1 VISVIASV
9 ALCDFMKITRIKLKN
24 FRNYPDLD
32 LEINSTTVVL
42 SGPNA
47 VGKTNLLESVYF
59 ASLFKSF
66 RDDNEFIFL
75 KETQNSEVEFEVEKG
90 GENHVIKV
98 FLEKRD
104 KIFANFLVDGVKK
117 RKSEAQGFVRVV
129 IFEPT
134 DVDMFTKQPEG
145 RRKYLN
151 MVLSQKNPQYLED
164 LGEYKKAMFYKNK
177 ILQNLRS
184 GVGGSEQELLSW
196 NEQMVVL
203 GSRIIKERKTFCD
216 YLNNRIAEIYSL
228 ISGFHRPV
236 EVVYQSLPGETL
248 EEISTAFKLKL
259 EKALPKERLAATCLV
274 GPHRD
279 DFYLQSEGLYLSP
292 FSSRG
297 ELRSQVLAMK
307 VLELEYLSQ
316 GEEKPILLLD
326 DVLSELDDTRRTF
339 LLKFLQNKFQTFITT
354 THPLE
359 MPAQHVTLSPALESE
374 EVA

>member
-1 VISVIASV
+1 
-9 ALCDFMKITRIKLKN
+9 MRIKNIQLKN

-32 LEINSTTVVL
+32 LQITNDMVVF

-66 RDDNEFIFL
+66 RDDADFIFL
-75 KETQNSEVEFEVEKG
+75 KGMENAEVKVQIEKSGET
-90 GENHVIKV
+90 HVIEI

-104 KIFANFLVDGVKK
+104 KIYANFKIDGVKK
-117 RKSEAQGFVRVV
+117 KRREALGYLKVV
-129 IFEPT
+129 VFDPS
-134 DVDMFTKQPEG
+134 DVEMFSKTPES

-151 MVLSQKNPQYLED
+151 MVLSQKSINYLD
-164 LGEYKKAMFYKNK
+164 NLTQYKKVLLAKNK
-177 ILQNLRS
+177 LL
-184 GVGGSEQELLSW
+184 SEIKTGKNKGTSLPSW
-196 NEQMVVL
+196 NEQLVKY
-203 GSRIIKERKTFCD
+203 GAQIILDRKVYVS
-216 YLNNRIAEIYSL
+216 YLNQSVSEVYTA

-236 EVVYQSLPGETL
+236 EVIYETLKGETL
-248 EEISTAFKLKL
+248 EEITAEFYNLI
-259 EKALPKERLAATCLV
+259 EQNHQKELLLANSLI

-297 ELRSQVLAMK
+297 ELRSQVLSLK
-307 VLELEYLSQ
+307 ILELEHLSNNDD
-316 GEEKPILLLD
+316 KPILLLD

-339 LLKFLQNKFQTFITT
+339 LLKYLQGKFQTFITT

-359 MPAQHVTLSPALESE
+359 MSAQHVTLTPATAED
-374 EVA
+374 EV

>member
-1 VISVIASV
+1 
-9 ALCDFMKITRIKLKN
+9 MKITNIKLKN
-24 FRNYPDLD
+24 FRNYPDLNLQITSD
-32 LEINSTTVVL
+32 TVVL

-75 KETQNSEVEFEVEKG
+75 KDTSAAEVEYQIEKEG
-90 GENHVIKV
+90 QQHTLQV

-104 KIFANFLVDGVKK
+104 KIYANFVIDGVKK
-117 RKSEAQGFVRVV
+117 KRVEAQGFLRVV
-129 IFEPT
+129 IFDPT
-134 DVDMFTKQPEG
+134 DVDMFSKSPEI

-151 MVLSQKNPQYLED
+151 MVLSQKSPEYLED
-164 LGEYKKAMFYKNK
+164 LNNYKKVLFYKNRL
-177 ILQNLRS
+177 LQNMRS
-184 GVGGSEQELLSW
+184 GKGGSDEELGSW
-196 NEQMVVL
+196 NEQLAVL
-203 GSRIIKERKTFCD
+203 SGKIIHTRRRYSAFVNSRVSEV
-216 YLNNRIAEIYSL
+216 YSA

-236 EVVYQSLPGETL
+236 EMVYQSLPGESA
-248 EEISTAFKLKL
+248 EEIAAEFNLKL
-259 EKALPKERLAATCLV
+259 EKVGVKEKLSANCLV

-279 DFYLQSEGLYLSP
+279 DFFLQSDGLYLAP

-297 ELRSQVLAMK
+297 ELRSQVLALK
-307 VLELEYLSQ
+307 ILELEYLSQ

-326 DVLSELDDTRRTF
+326 DVLSELDEARRTF

-359 MPAQHVTLSPALESE
+359 MPAQHVTLTPAVAE
-374 EVA
+374 E

>member
-1 VISVIASV
+1 
-9 ALCDFMKITRIKLKN
+9 MKITNIKLKN

-32 LEINSTTVVL
+32 LAINGNTVVL

-75 KETQNSEVEFEVEKG
+75 KDTQASEIEFVIEKG
-90 GENHVIKV
+90 SETHNLKI

-104 KIFANFLVDGVKK
+104 KIYANFLLNGVKK
-117 RKSEAQGFVRVV
+117 RRTEAQGFLKVV

-151 MVLSQKNPQYLED
+151 MVLSQKAPRHMEE
-164 LGEYKKAMFYKNK
+164 LGEYKKAIFYKNK
-177 ILQNLRS
+177 LLQNLKS
-184 GVGGSEQELLSW
+184 GLSTNSEELSSW
-196 NEQMVVL
+196 NSQLVKI
-203 GSRIIKERKTFCD
+203 GSGIIMERRKFCE
-216 YLNNRIAEIYSL
+216 YLNDRISEVYSA

-236 EVVYQSLPGETL
+236 EVVYSSLPGDTL
-248 EEISTAFKLKL
+248 EEIESAYREKL
-259 EKALPKERLAATCLV
+259 EKYAPREKAAAVSLV
-274 GPHRD
+274 GPHKD
-279 DFYLQSEGLYLSP
+279 DFSLQSDGLYLSP

-297 ELRSQVLAMK
+297 ELRSQVLALK
-307 VLELEYLSQ
+307 ILELEYLSQ
-316 GEEKPILLLD
+316 GEEKPVLLLD
-326 DVLSELDDTRRTF
+326 DVLSELDETRRTF

-359 MPAQHVTLSPALESE
+359 MPAQHVTLTPALEAE
-374 EVA
+374 